1 MEEYNEAYFRAG
13 AWSCAEE
20 NGKIWMAL
28 KNRNGICEIDKKT
41 LCGKII
47 KNFESES
54 LADIDLYSHIEK
66 VRNTLIFTP
75 GMAEKIAVYNLDLQ
89 SLSYISLKIL
99 DRCYKENPFDI
110 KFWNTLQYQSDI
122 YMFGYSYPAIIKIDT
137 NSLDVV
143 YITDWVEEIEANIQV
158 GNNDGYFTTGHVIYD
173 NYALIPVGCM
183 NAILELDFITGRTQ
197 IKRLNIPIKGL
208 SGLSSED
215 GENIWIVGRSGNAVK
230 SDKYLWMVERDNSP
244 NRVFCWNRKSGAI
257 KDFPLTDVDENKYN
271 PFHAPLCINSKVF
284 LIPMEASYIYEIDT
298 YTGELK
304 KNNILGKILDDSK
317 GQLDPWRTVVA
328 SELRGEWLSFLTC
341 KDYKWHEYNVNTGE
355 LRSNFY
361 YVKEN
366 LKDTVQYFESI
377 YAKDDL
383 LTESKL
389 PFSYFIDKIL
399 RTDNALKNDNHSN
412 LVGEKIFN
420 QISGILLH

>member
-1 MEEYNEAYFRAG
+1 MC
-13 AWSCAEE
+13 S
-20 NGKIWMAL
+20 
-28 KNRNGICEIDKKT
+28 
-41 LCGKII
+41 
-47 KNFESES
+47 S
-54 LADIDLYSHIEK
+54 DL
-66 VRNTLIFTP
+66 
-75 GMAEKIAVYNLDLQ
+75 
-89 SLSYISLKIL
+89 
-99 DRCYKENPFDI
+99 
-110 KFWNTLQYQSDI
+110 
-122 YMFGYSYPAIIKIDT
+122 
-137 NSLDVV
+137 
-143 YITDWVEEIEANIQV
+143 
-158 GNNDGYFTTGHVIYD
+158 
-173 NYALIPVGCM
+173 
-183 NAILELDFITGRTQ
+183 
-197 IKRLNIPIKGL
+197 
-208 SGLSSED
+208 
-215 GENIWIVGRSGNAVK
+215 
-230 SDKYLWMVERDNSP
+230 
-244 NRVFCWNRKSGAI
+244 
-257 KDFPLTDVDENKYN
+257 
-271 PFHAPLCINSKVF
+271 APLCINSKVF

-366 LKDTVQYFESI
+366 SKDTVQYFESI

>member
-122 YMFGYSYPAIIKIDT
+122 YMFGYSYPAIIKIR
-137 NSLDVV
+137 S
-143 YITDWVEEIEANIQV
+143 EEH
-158 GNNDGYFTTGHVIYD
+158 T
-173 NYALIPVGCM
+173 
-183 NAILELDFITGRTQ
+183 
-197 IKRLNIPIKGL
+197 
-208 SGLSSED
+208 
-215 GENIWIVGRSGNAVK
+215 
-230 SDKYLWMVERDNSP
+230 
-244 NRVFCWNRKSGAI
+244 
-257 KDFPLTDVDENKYN
+257 
-271 PFHAPLCINSKVF
+271 
-284 LIPMEASYIYEIDT
+284 
-298 YTGELK
+298 
-304 KNNILGKILDDSK
+304 
-317 GQLDPWRTVVA
+317 
-328 SELRGEWLSFLTC
+328 SELQSP
-341 KDYKWHEYNVNTGE
+341 
-355 LRSNFY
+355 S
-361 YVKEN
+361 
-366 LKDTVQYFESI
+366 
-377 YAKDDL
+377 
-383 LTESKL
+383 
-389 PFSYFIDKIL
+389 
-399 RTDNALKNDNHSN
+399 
-412 LVGEKIFN
+412 
-420 QISGILLH
+420 